1 MVDPGIKNFFTNN
14 TKYYIF
20 LLLGFL
26 IIFVISIVN
35 AVDFRKIAVKNDEI
49 SDTYFG
55 VTYANALCT
64 LNIILAIFVFAA
76 IVYVSIK
83 ILKGS
88 KELRELET
96 DLEVYRLTEIA
107 KVSAS
112 KSEPVPDIFMKTTGI
127 KTTTV
132 SGPAPKPAPV
142 RIPAPA
148 PAPKPAPVRIP
159 VPTTRPAPAPAPD
172 FFSAFGIPAGLA
184 ADVEGFNSSGVKVN
198 ELKEVARVS
207 GVDISAYANSCSDGN
222 KELKCNPLTGNDVNL
237 NSLYNR
243 FY

>member
-26 IIFVISIVN
+26 VIFVISIVN
-35 AVDFRKIAVKNDEI
+35 AVDFRKIAVQNDEI

-55 VTYANALCT
+55 VTYANVLCG
-64 LNIILAIFVFAA
+64 LNIVLAILVFAA

-88 KELRELET
+88 KELRDLET
-96 DLEVYRLTEIA
+96 DLEVYRLTQIA

-112 KSEPVPDIFMKTTGI
+112 KSAITPDIFMKTTGV
-127 KTTTV
+127 KTVPT
-132 SGPAPKPAPV
+132 PRPV
-142 RIPAPA
+142 PAPA
-148 PAPKPAPVRIP
+148 PAPVRIP
-159 VPTTRPAPAPAPD
+159 VPTPRPVPAPAPD
-172 FFSAFGIPAGLA
+172 FFSAFGIPAGLS
-184 ADVEGFNSSGVKVN
+184 ADVEGFNSSGVRVN
-198 ELKEVARVS
+198 ELKEVARLS
-207 GVDISAYANSCSDGN
+207 GVDINTYANSCSDGN

-237 NSLYNR
+237 NSLYNK
-243 FY
+243 FYE